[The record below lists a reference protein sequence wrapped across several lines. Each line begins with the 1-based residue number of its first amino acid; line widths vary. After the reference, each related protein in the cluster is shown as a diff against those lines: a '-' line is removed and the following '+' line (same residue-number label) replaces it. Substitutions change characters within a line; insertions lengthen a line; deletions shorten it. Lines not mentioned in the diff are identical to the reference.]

1 MRTVVIV
8 IVVLVVLV
16 VLAIAGCLACGGG
29 LLMFSKGMIEDGA
42 RQAIAGN
49 EVIEEKIGT
58 VESLSVNFQATGEAG
73 GQNLFVLD
81 IKGSKGAGQLIVQA
95 DAADPSKVMSA
106 KLRMAD
112 GEEVDLDI
120 GAPAP
125 EPATP

>member
-1 MRTVVIV
+1 M
-8 IVVLVVLV
+8 
-16 VLAIAGCLACGGG
+16 
-29 LLMFSKGMIEDGA
+29 
-42 RQAIAGN
+42 
-49 EVIEEKIGT
+49 
-58 VESLSVNFQATGEAG
+58 
-73 GQNLFVLD
+73 LD
-81 IKGSKGAGQLIVQA
+81 IKGSKGEGQLIVQA